1 MKKEIRHRKIFELIK
16 NYEIGTQEELTAR
29 LIEAGC
35 EVSQATVSRDIS
47 ELNLIKIDCG
57 NKKYKYACSIPEKL
71 SLSSQIVSL
80 FKQITVS
87 IESANNLIVLKT
99 LSGNAGT
106 AGMAIDEM
114 HFPQI
119 LGTVAGD
126 DTVLIITKTTNDAEV
141 ILKSLRTI

>member
-16 NYEIGTQEELTAR
+16 NNEIGTQEELTAK

-47 ELNLIKIDCG
+47 ELNLIKIDYG

-71 SLSSQIVSL
+71 SLSPQIVSL

>member
-16 NYEIGTQEELTAR
+16 NNKIGTQEELTAK

-71 SLSSQIVSL
+71 SLSPQIVSL

>member
-16 NYEIGTQEELTAR
+16 NNEIGTQEELTAK

-71 SLSSQIVSL
+71 SLSPQIVSL